1 MNRIKKAALCVI
13 AAVTLSFTAVSC
25 GNVFVNSADSARTN
39 ESSNAGNENSS
50 SEFYEKVADKI
61 DISVSVIGASDEQS
75 DLVTTLERIRPSVVE
90 IYSTTSKGVS
100 SGSGV
105 VINLSDTDDNGVTDT
120 GFIVTCHH
128 VIDGATSTT
137 VKSIEGVEYSARLI
151 GSDPKSD
158 IAVIC
163 INSSINKPL
172 TELSAA
178 SWYEDS
184 DKLKVG
190 MDVVA
195 IGNPLGIL
203 GGTVSKGIISSINR
217 DVLVDGKSMSLLQ
230 TDAAING
237 GNSGGGL
244 FDVNTGALIGIV
256 NAGYASYTA
265 EGLNF
270 AIPSNV
276 AFDIETQLLKTYG
289 ETKGYIA
296 GNYDFGVEFGL
307 AYSGFGFSSKYYVTI
322 SEIDVYGTFYKGGL
336 RSGDL
341 IYSIQIGDEI
351 FSLSSISSN
360 TITKLDAFLAKAGYK
375 IGDKVTVSYGRYE
388 VNSYVTHNAEFEIAQ
403 YIYG

>member
-1 MNRIKKAALCVI
+1 MKRLKKTALCVI
-13 AAVTLSFTAVSC
+13 AVVMLSFTAVSC

-39 ESSNAGNENSS
+39 ESTNAGNENNS

-61 DISVSVIGASDEQS
+61 DICVSVIGASDEQS

-217 DVLVDGKSMSLLQ
+217 DVLVEGKSMSL
-230 TDAAING
+230 
-237 GNSGGGL
+237 
-244 FDVNTGALIGIV
+244 
-256 NAGYASYTA
+256 
-265 EGLNF
+265 
-270 AIPSNV
+270 
-276 AFDIETQLLKTYG
+276 
-289 ETKGYIA
+289 
-296 GNYDFGVEFGL
+296 
-307 AYSGFGFSSKYYVTI
+307 
-322 SEIDVYGTFYKGGL
+322 
-336 RSGDL
+336 
-341 IYSIQIGDEI
+341 
-351 FSLSSISSN
+351 
-360 TITKLDAFLAKAGYK
+360 
-375 IGDKVTVSYGRYE
+375 
-388 VNSYVTHNAEFEIAQ
+388 
-403 YIYG
+403 